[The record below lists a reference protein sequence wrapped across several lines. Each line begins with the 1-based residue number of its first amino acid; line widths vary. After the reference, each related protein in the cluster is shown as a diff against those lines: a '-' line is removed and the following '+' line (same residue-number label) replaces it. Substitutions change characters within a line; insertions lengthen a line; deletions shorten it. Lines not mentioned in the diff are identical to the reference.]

1 MLFKISKQDSNIID
15 IITKTTNIGFTI
27 CSQAPKFVELGSEF
41 LASFSEIK
49 ELGFRYCC
57 LIFNKVE
64 DE

>member
-1 MLFKISKQDSNIID
+1 MKQDSNIVD
-15 IITKTTNIGFTI
+15 MITKITNIGFTTRL
-27 CSQAPKFVELGSEF
+27 QAPKFDELGSEF

-57 LIFNKVE
+57 MIFNKVE